1 MRVFGVAPFLLVPII
16 LLCGCSRKKEVRSV
30 QMGEKAEIGTF
41 IYRAIETRWP
51 MTLEGRVAKDR
62 FFIVHV
68 TVVNSGS
75 NPASIPGFEVVNDQG
90 NSFPETVD
98 GSGVENWLGVSRK
111 LPPAETEQ
119 GNIVF
124 DVPPK
129 HYRLRVADETDEFMY
144 IDIPLNLDS
153 EQPESKGIDI
163 VVPVK

>member
-1 MRVFGVAPFLLVPII
+1 
-16 LLCGCSRKKEVRSV
+16 
-30 QMGEKAEIGTF
+30 MGEKAEIGTF

-68 TVVNSGS
+68 TIVNSGS
-75 NPASIPGFEVVNDQG
+75 NQASIPGFEVVDDTG
-90 NSFPETVD
+90 NSFPETLD
-98 GSGVENWLGVSRK
+98 GSGVESWLGVSRK
-111 LPPAETEQ
+111 LQPAETDQ

-153 EQPESKGIDI
+153 EQPQSKSVD
-163 VVPVK
+163 VPIK